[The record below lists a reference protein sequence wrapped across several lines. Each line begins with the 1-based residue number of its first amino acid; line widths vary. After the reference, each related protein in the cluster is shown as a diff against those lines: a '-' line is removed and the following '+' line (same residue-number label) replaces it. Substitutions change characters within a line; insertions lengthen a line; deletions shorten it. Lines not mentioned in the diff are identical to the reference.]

1 MSKDNHNHEYGICG
15 VYCGQCPNGNGRVAM
30 MAMELKRLV
39 DTTRYEW
46 VKDFVKSFD
55 FDEFRKGLEW
65 FSDSQC
71 PMCLGGGGNPAC
83 PNRNC
88 AKDKGLNNCLQCEGY
103 CTCKG
108 TSYQRE
114 VYPFVVDNYN
124 RVKEVGLQQ
133 HLKEE
138 DERAKAGVSL
148 MSHLERKCCKVVKL
162 EE

>member
-1 MSKDNHNHEYGICG
+1 
-15 VYCGQCPNGNGRVAM
+15 M

-65 FSDSQC
+65 FSDSRC
-71 PMCLGGGGNPAC
+71 PMCLSGGGNPTC
-83 PNRNC
+83 PNRKC
-88 AKDKGLNNCLQCEGY
+88 AKDKGLKNCLQCEGY

-124 RVKEVGLQQ
+124 RVKEVGLPQ